1 MPTTIVSVFR
11 GKLPRALARLAC
23 GALAIGPLALRAG
36 EPALAGA
43 PGDGSDPWAL
53 HGQVT
58 NVTQGHP
65 PFHAPYSGDNS
76 LRPDGRTEETTDAT
90 LYAGARLWRGTEL
103 WINPEIDQGFGLS
116 NTLGVAGF
124 PSGEAYKVGQ
134 NTPYLRLPRFF
145 LRHVIALGGASEK
158 VEGVANQL
166 AGSRPTDN
174 ITLTLGKF
182 SAVDVFDLNAYAH
195 DPRADFFN
203 WSIVESGAF
212 DYAAD
217 PWGYTYGMAAEWSQ
231 DRWTVRG
238 GLFQLSPA
246 PNSKIV
252 APDLRK
258 FMFVAEAESRFE
270 WRGRPGKLR
279 VLGFVDHAPLARY
292 RDAVDLARASGGTP
306 DVDLV
311 RRVANKAGGA
321 LNAEQEIADG
331 VGAFA
336 RVSFNDGAFEA
347 YDFTEINRSIAGG
360 LSIEGRRWG
369 RERDT
374 LGIAAAVNA
383 LSHDARDY
391 FAAGGMGILIGDGA
405 LAYRAERIFE
415 TYYAVRF
422 ARGLTV
428 SLDYQRVSDPAHN
441 ADRGPVNIY
450 ALRVHAEF

>member
-1 MPTTIVSVFR
+1 MPTIVSVLR

-23 GALAIGPLALRAG
+23 GALAVGPLALRAA
-36 EPALAGA
+36 EPAPSGE

-65 PFHAPYSGDNS
+65 HFHAPYSGDNS

-90 LYAGARLWRGTEL
+90 LYAGARLWRGAEL

-166 AGSRPTDN
+166 AGSRPAN
-174 ITLTLGKF
+174 NVTLTLGKF

-217 PWGYTYGMAAEWSQ
+217 PWGYTYGMAAEWNQ

-252 APDLRK
+252 GPSLRK
-258 FMFVAEAESRFE
+258 FMFVA
-270 WRGRPGKLR
+270 
-279 VLGFVDHAPLARY
+279 
-292 RDAVDLARASGGTP
+292 
-306 DVDLV
+306 
-311 RRVANKAGGA
+311 
-321 LNAEQEIADG
+321 
-331 VGAFA
+331 
-336 RVSFNDGAFEA
+336 
-347 YDFTEINRSIAGG
+347 
-360 LSIEGRRWG
+360 
-369 RERDT
+369 
-374 LGIAAAVNA
+374 
-383 LSHDARDY
+383 
-391 FAAGGMGILIGDGA
+391 
-405 LAYRAERIFE
+405 
-415 TYYAVRF
+415 
-422 ARGLTV
+422 
-428 SLDYQRVSDPAHN
+428 
-441 ADRGPVNIY
+441 
-450 ALRVHAEF
+450 